1 MILFSGNSHIYK
13 WLILDLYVLYYFGFV
28 RKEKN
33 QEIACYQQRY
43 DDNKVLEYSLHIASS
58 LWVSHT
64 YYNSSKRKNQHKYA
78 VVKAYI
84 GLRKLIQLIRSLKCA
99 KEEPVMTINDAVA
112 LRTLRLMQQRDMTQ
126 YRLEQDAGILHGSMD
141 RILQSKNKTVTLTTL
156 YRLARGFDM
165 TVQEFLDDDVFRRG
179 DLELD

>member
-1 MILFSGNSHIYK
+1 
-13 WLILDLYVLYYFGFV
+13 
-28 RKEKN
+28 
-33 QEIACYQQRY
+33 
-43 DDNKVLEYSLHIASS
+43 
-58 LWVSHT
+58 
-64 YYNSSKRKNQHKYA
+64 
-78 VVKAYI
+78 
-84 GLRKLIQLIRSLKCA
+84 
-99 KEEPVMTINDAVA
+99 MTINDAVA